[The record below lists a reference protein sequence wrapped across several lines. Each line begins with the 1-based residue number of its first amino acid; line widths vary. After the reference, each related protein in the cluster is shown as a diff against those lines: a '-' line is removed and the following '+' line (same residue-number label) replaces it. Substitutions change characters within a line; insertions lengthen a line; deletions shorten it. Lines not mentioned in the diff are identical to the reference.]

1 MATTAQILAIFCK
14 HRSLIKEYIF
24 LQEDDANQ
32 GDIEVVGAQ
41 IRSPNDQSEEV
52 YENHEDKIQE
62 TETMNKDQGV
72 LNEEMAYDLH
82 QNDSILEESMIQREG
97 IDPSISESFT
107 NVSKEVLDDH
117 YKELLW

>member
-1 MATTAQILAIFCK
+1 M
-14 HRSLIKEYIF
+14 
-24 LQEDDANQ
+24 
-32 GDIEVVGAQ
+32 
-41 IRSPNDQSEEV
+41 
-52 YENHEDKIQE
+52 
-62 TETMNKDQGV
+62 

-107 NVSKEVLDDH
+107 NVSIAISDDR